1 MKKTINKF
9 RERLPDKVLKKL
21 NEAALLD
28 IVADLSTNRGKP
40 SDAEI
45 LAEVRG
51 KAIQEEENIDIVYDE
66 PSAPPSAFEEEKTIE
81 VLQQFTLLCDEGQD
95 LGEVLSKVNR
105 YSQRAIVKR
114 KKQKTIKDYFKL

>member
-1 MKKTINKF
+1 M
-9 RERLPDKVLKKL
+9 PDKVLKKL

-28 IVADLSTNRGKP
+28 IVAELSTNRGKP

-51 KAIQEEENIDIVYDE
+51 KATQEEDDIDIVYDE
-66 PSAPPSAFEEEKTIE
+66 PSAPPSAFEVEKTIE

-95 LGEVLSKVNR
+95 LGVLSKVNR
-105 YSQRAIVKR
+105 YSQRAIVK
-114 KKQKTIKDYFKL
+114 KKETKNYQRIL

>member
-1 MKKTINKF
+1 M
-9 RERLPDKVLKKL
+9 PDKVLKKL

-28 IVADLSTNRGKP
+28 IVAELSTNRIKP

-51 KAIQEEENIDIVYDE
+51 KATQEEDDIDIVYDE